1 MHADKRFD
9 DALSGTT
16 AISVLFR
23 GRTMF
28 ISNGRPP
35 RGQAAVHRPNTI
47 QKGTYSTTI
56 YSMYVGRYL

>member
-16 AISVLFR
+16 SISVLFR

-28 ISNGRPP
+28 ISNVGDSRAVVISSVGGRLVAKPLSIDKTP
-35 RGQAAVHRPNTI
+35 YRKLQIR
-47 QKGTYSTTI
+47 
-56 YSMYVGRYL
+56 